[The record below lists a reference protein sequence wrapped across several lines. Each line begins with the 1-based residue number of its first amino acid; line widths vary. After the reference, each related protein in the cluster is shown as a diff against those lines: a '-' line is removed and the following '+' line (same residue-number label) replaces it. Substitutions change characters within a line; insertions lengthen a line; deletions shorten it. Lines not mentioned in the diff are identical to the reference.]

1 MILYCA
7 VRRRQ
12 LISKCIPWKCCSPC
26 LSHRF
31 QLLCMLSV
39 KGEGRGSVS
48 VWVSISGSMC
58 VCVGG
63 VWRGV
68 SVCVCVGHFICIS
81 LFLIQYIMRAL
92 LCAFSLIPLS
102 FSPAHSFFLSSSYS
116 TLYFCFS
123 PSSLCPPT
131 HTLHLF
137 LSLPPTSLS
146 LSLSLSNSL

>member
-68 SVCVCVGHFICIS
+68 SVCVFQSYGQICFLTQNSVCACVRGCVCV
-81 LFLIQYIMRAL
+81 RACVRKSGAL
-92 LCAFSLIPLS
+92 TTIINT
-102 FSPAHSFFLSSSYS
+102 HHTQDRKS
-116 TLYFCFS
+116 TRL
-123 PSSLCPPT
+123 
-131 HTLHLF
+131 
-137 LSLPPTSLS
+137 
-146 LSLSLSNSL
+146 NS